1 MHRPPTPPRD
11 GLPYFTRIPT
21 RAPQASVDQDVELL
35 PTRDIGQ
42 GAHVQRQDPQHVDG
56 HADASY
62 PGYGVYATL
71 DGSRVD
77 TSEFADPDW
86 AGAVLEPDRPTR
98 SGDRPGT
105 TLRDDSDLA
114 VELRTLLV
122 AETGL
127 DDAAIGVS
135 VEHGEVLLAGHV
147 HDPAL
152 KHLAEDIAYR
162 VPGVLDVTN
171 LLIVSTVDGQLGTFS
186 SGYDTTL
193 DTTAH
198 GAPQRHLDDPAE
210 LDPYPNMLPHSLRG
224 PSEDAALRRLGAD
237 DRHDERTRLRRD
249 S

>member
-1 MHRPPTPPRD
+1 MHRPVPPPRD

-21 RAPQASVDQDVELL
+21 RALQPGVDQDVDLL
-35 PTRDIGQ
+35 ATRDLGQ

-77 TSEFADPDW
+77 SSEFADPDW
-86 AGAVLEPDRPTR
+86 AGSQVEPDRPMQPDRARPDAELR
-98 SGDRPGT
+98 SDA
-105 TLRDDSDLA
+105 DLA
-114 VELRTLLV
+114 AELRALMV

-127 DDAAIGVS
+127 DDAAIAVS
-135 VEHGEVLLAGHV
+135 VERGEVLLAGHV
-147 HDPAL
+147 HDPRL

-162 VPGVLDVTN
+162 VPGVVDVTN
-171 LLIVSTVDGQLGTFS
+171 LLIVGSLAS
-186 SGYDTTL
+186 AL
-193 DTTAH
+193 DTA
-198 GAPQRHLDDPAE
+198 PAE
-210 LDPYPNMLPHSLRG
+210 PAEPEQDPYPNMLPHSLRG

-249 S
+249 T

>member
-1 MHRPPTPPRD
+1 MHRPPPPPRD
-11 GLPYFTRIPT
+11 GLPYFTRIPQ
-21 RAPQASVDQDVELL
+21 RAPQAHVDQDVELL

-77 TSEFADPDW
+77 SSEFADPDW
-86 AGAVLEPDRPTR
+86 AGADLEPDRQ
-98 SGDRPGT
+98 SGHHRDP
-105 TLRDDSDLA
+105 TLRPDAELA
-114 VELRTLLV
+114 AELRGLLS

-135 VEHGEVLLAGHV
+135 VEAGEVLLAGMV
-147 HDPAL
+147 DDPRR
-152 KHLAEDIAYR
+152 KHLAEDLAYR
-162 VPGVLDVTN
+162 VEGVLDVTN
-171 LLIVSTVDGQLGTFS
+171 LLIVGSLG
-186 SGYDTTL
+186 D
-193 DTTAH
+193 
-198 GAPQRHLDDPAE
+198 GAPQRE
-210 LDPYPNMLPHSLRG
+210 LDAPADLPPEAYPTMLPHSLRG

-237 DRHDERTRLRRD
+237 DRHDDRTRLRRE

>member
-1 MHRPPTPPRD
+1 MHRPVPPPRD

-21 RAPQASVDQDVELL
+21 RALQPGVDQDVDLL
-35 PTRDIGQ
+35 ATRDLGQ

-77 TSEFADPDW
+77 SSEFADPDW
-86 AGAVLEPDRPTR
+86 AGSQLEPDRPMQP
-98 SGDRPGT
+98 DRARRDQG
-105 TLRDDSDLA
+105 LRPDPDLA
-114 VELRTLLV
+114 AELRALMV

-127 DDAAIGVS
+127 DDAAIAVS
-135 VEHGEVLLAGHV
+135 VERGEVLLAGHV
-147 HDPAL
+147 HDSRL

-162 VPGVLDVTN
+162 VPGVVDVTN
-171 LLIVSTVDGQLGTFS
+171 LLIVGSLASAF
-186 SGYDTTL
+186 DTPEP
-193 DTTAH
+193 A
-198 GAPQRHLDDPAE
+198 DPE
-210 LDPYPNMLPHSLRG
+210 LEQYPNLLPHSLRG